1 MRVFLVSAAA
11 LFVLFGAYSPASAAA
26 APALAKNPVYS
37 QAHALVE
44 KAGWRH
50 RRWRR
55 RWYGPRVYG
64 YRYRRRRWRRRWY
77 GPRVYGYY
85 RRPYRYRRWRWR
97 RRRWW

>member
-1 MRVFLVSAAA
+1 MRIFLVSAAA
-11 LFVLFGAYSPASAAA
+11 LFVVFGAYTPASAAA
-26 APALAKNPVYS
+26 APALAKSPVYS

-44 KAGWRH
+44 EAGWRR

-85 RRPYRYRRWRWR
+85 SRPYRYRRWRYR

>member
-1 MRVFLVSAAA
+1 MRIFLVSAAA
-11 LFVLFGAYSPASAAA
+11 LFVVFGAYTPASAAA
-26 APALAKNPVYS
+26 APALAKSPVYS

-44 KAGWRH
+44 KAGWRR

-64 YRYRRRRWRRRWY
+64 YRYRRRRLRRRWY

-85 RRPYRYRRWRWR
+85 SRPYRYRRWRWR

>member
-11 LFVLFGAYSPASAAA
+11 LFVLFGAYTPASAAA

-44 KAGWRH
+44 KAGWRR

-55 RWYGPRVYG
+55 GWYGPRVYG
-64 YRYRRRRWRRRWY
+64 YRYRRPW
-77 GPRVYGYY
+77 
-85 RRPYRYRRWRWR
+85 RYRRWRYR
-97 RRRWW
+97 GRRWW